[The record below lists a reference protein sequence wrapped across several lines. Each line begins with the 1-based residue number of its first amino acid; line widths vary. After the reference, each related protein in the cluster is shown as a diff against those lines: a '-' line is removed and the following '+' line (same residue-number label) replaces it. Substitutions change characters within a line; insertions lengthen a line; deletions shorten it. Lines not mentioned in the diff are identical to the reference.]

1 MHPQRTIL
9 PPRRLLPGL
18 AALAALAL
26 CWAAATPALAQ
37 TKRAPKKTNPLVE
50 SLTDEPAESTEAAES
65 DTAPAPAPAASKTA
79 KPAPPKTPAK
89 RNPVVESLTDEE
101 PGEVAT
107 EDSTAEETPDST
119 AAESASGSDSG
130 SESAAGL
137 DVVGV
142 ERLALEQHPILAEK
156 QLNVLKSEEQV
167 RNLDMAVILPKF
179 EIETGIGPAPGIR
192 QRIDRSDV
200 TVGGDTVLR
209 REREFDF
216 GEWGPFFGIEATVA
230 QPLNIGR
237 YRAGRKAASLQVR
250 VSEAEFKK
258 EQLLVSEEAQTLYYQ
273 RLYALTL
280 ARELTNARKELD
292 RAQKRMQAQL
302 DAEEGNVSQTDL
314 LQIKSG
320 RYSLDQGYNE
330 ANLGVARS
338 ALGMSFLLNRSDTGG
353 VTLADTGIS
362 VRREAVPSLPDLKIA
377 ALRAHPDLL
386 RLRNGLA
393 ARQELLKVAQG
404 ELGPD
409 IFLFG
414 NFKYSKAWSSDR
426 QSGGDDPFARDP
438 LNELTAVAGLGMR
451 LRLNFWNGYQKYRKE
466 RLELRQLERT
476 EVYAARGILLRV
488 EDAYLQMAKAKADA
502 DEAQKALRAA
512 EAWLKGV
519 AMKYDLNETGGT
531 DLVAPFKQS
540 LTAKR
545 DYYKA
550 VLEYNVA
557 VAKLFTATGWT
568 LSDYLGTLK

>member
-1 MHPQRTIL
+1 MHPRRTIL

-18 AALAALAL
+18 AAIAALLLPLAFAP
-26 CWAAATPALAQ
+26 AAYAQAKAT
-37 TKRAPKKTNPLVE
+37 KKTNPLVE
-50 SLTDEPAESTEAAES
+50 SLTDDAPAEAEAEADTVEAAPEPKA
-65 DTAPAPAPAASKTA
+65 APAKS
-79 KPAPPKTPAK
+79 KTPAK

-101 PGEVAT
+101 PAEAAT
-107 EDSTAEETPDST
+107 EDSLAEETAEASGPDSS
-119 AAESASGSDSG
+119 AAAAPAD
-130 SESAAGL
+130 SAAGPAL
-137 DVVGV
+137 GVVEV

-156 QLNVLKSEEQV
+156 QLQVVKSEEQI

-192 QRIDRSDV
+192 QRIDRGDV

-237 YRAGRKAASLQVR
+237 YRAGRKAATLQVR

-258 EQLLVSEEAQTLYYQ
+258 EQLIVSEEAQTLYYQ

-280 ARELTNARKELD
+280 ARELTSARKDLD
-292 RAQKRMQAQL
+292 RAQKRLQNQL

-338 ALGMSFLLNRSDTGG
+338 ALGLGFLLNRSDSGG
-353 VTLADTGIS
+353 VTLADTGLS
-362 VRREAVPSLPDLKIA
+362 MRREAVPSLPDLKIA

-386 RLRNGLA
+386 RLRNGLS

-488 EDAYLQMAKAKADA
+488 EDAYLQMAKARSDA
-502 DEAQKALRAA
+502 EEAQKALRAA

-531 DLVAPFKQS
+531 DIVAPFKQS

-568 LSDYLGTLK
+568 LSDYLGTLSK